1 MSRAIEDLLHEHE
14 AIVFALKILANITW
28 KLEATIHVDPA
39 DLTAFIGFLK
49 EFADKCHHGKEEG
62 LLFPALAAADVQQA
76 GAVLAGLLRE
86 HEEGREW
93 ISAMSAAIDPELNPA
108 VFIHAAQ
115 GYTKLLRSHIEKE
128 NNELFPMA
136 ERMFS
141 PARLE
146 SLYEGFEEHES
157 KVIGKGRHEEL
168 HALLKSLR
176 SKYVTH

>member
-14 AIVFALKILANITW
+14 AIVFALNILANMAM
-28 KLEATIHVDPA
+28 KLKSPSQVDPA

-76 GAVLAGLLRE
+76 GAPLAGLLRE

-93 ISAMSAAIDPELNPA
+93 ISAMSAAIDPVLNPA
-108 VFIHAAQ
+108 AFIRAAQ
-115 GYTKLLRSHIEKE
+115 GYTELLRSHIEKE
-128 NNELFPMA
+128 NHVLFPMA
-136 ERMFS
+136 ERLLS
-141 PARLE
+141 PDRLE
-146 SLYEGFEEHES
+146 SLYEAFEEHES
-157 KVIGKGRHEEL
+157 KVIGQGRHEEL

-176 SKYVTH
+176 SKYVAN